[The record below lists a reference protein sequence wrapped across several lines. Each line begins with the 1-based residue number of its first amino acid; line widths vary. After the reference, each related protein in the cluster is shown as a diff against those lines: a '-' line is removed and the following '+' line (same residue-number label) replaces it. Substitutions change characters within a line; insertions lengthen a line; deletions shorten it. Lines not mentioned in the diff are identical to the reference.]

1 MVTYA
6 QQHARLLRPAA
17 SAALVAAFALAST
30 TLASTGL
37 ASTGLA
43 STPGLAAE
51 DDCDARDATPSAELF
66 HAPVSAAVAH
76 EGLAFR
82 VEILHPQ
89 QIKRT
94 LLVYR
99 AADKKA
105 YREVAFARQKDGPYL
120 ATIPEAEVQPP
131 GLDYTIEVERP
142 SGTRTAIFSSRAEP
156 HPVQVPE
163 DGMDQIESAL
173 DQRVDHRRV
182 VFAGGGE
189 YVDFG
194 HSTAQIDSGDG
205 TLEERTVNDRYY
217 RVEGSFTYRPLR
229 TVAEFG
235 IRLGVV
241 RGSAPV
247 PVRPRLPGQAEDE
260 RFEVGLNYGA
270 PWVRFRMGESWHLDA
285 STLVSVTE
293 VGFSAGGGGILH
305 IGDPYGTKLS
315 LGFEAIHQFGARFFS
330 QVDIQAHPKLRVSP
344 IIEVTNMPS
353 ADEFGVRLLAEAGV
367 DIGWGFGVL
376 ARGGY
381 QARDATSGGPT
392 AGGALSYA
400 F

>member
-1 MVTYA
+1 MVTYEKTYA
-6 QQHARLLRPAA
+6 KVIRPAA
-17 SAALVAAFALAST
+17 SVALAAALALTSPAALAADDDDDSCG
-30 TLASTGL
+30 AS
-37 ASTGLA
+37 AVS
-43 STPGLAAE
+43 
-51 DDCDARDATPSAELF
+51 ELF

-76 EGLAFR
+76 EGLSLN
-82 VEILHPQ
+82 VEIIHPQ

-94 LLVYR
+94 LLLYR
-99 AADKKA
+99 SGKDKP
-105 YREVAFARQKDGPYL
+105 YREVAFRRKKDGPYQ
-120 ATIPEAEVQPP
+120 AAIPEEDVLPP
-131 GLDYTIEVERP
+131 GLAYAIEVERP
-142 SGTRTAIFSSRAEP
+142 NGTRSAIFSSRAEP

-163 DGMDQIESAL
+163 DGMDQIERVL

-194 HSTAQIDSGDG
+194 HSTAQVQNANGELD
-205 TLEERTVNDRYY
+205 ERTVNDRYY

-229 TVAEFG
+229 TIAEFG

-247 PVRPRLPGQAEDE
+247 PVRPPLPGQEEDE

-270 PWVRFRMGESWHLDA
+270 PWVRFRMGEHWHLDA
-285 STLVSVTE
+285 SSLVSVTE
-293 VGFSAGGGGILH
+293 VGFSAGGGGTLH
-305 IGDPYGTKLS
+305 IGDPYGSKLS
-315 LGFEAIHQFGARFFS
+315 VGFEGIHQFGARFFS
-330 QVDIQAHPKLRVSP
+330 QVDIQAHRNLRISP

-353 ADEFGVRLLAEAGV
+353 ADEFGVRLLAEAAI
-367 DIGWGFGVL
+367 DIGWGFGL
-376 ARGGY
+376 LGRAGY